1 MTVPTQQ
8 LIERVNELMSQG
20 FELPLEKLV
29 PEARL
34 KEDLGL
40 DSLDAVDMLVHIEER
55 LDIKVDGEKIRVL
68 KTLADV
74 YALAADAVHAPSGI
88 VASASSVSASAVAV
102 HKAAAVATQ
111 LNNQE

>member
-1 MTVPTQQ
+1 MTVPSQQ
-8 LIERVNELMSQG
+8 LIDRVNELMSQG

-34 KEDLGL
+34 KEDLSL

-55 LDIKVDGEKIRVL
+55 LEIKVDGEKIRVL

-74 YALAADAVHAPSGI
+74 YALAADAVHDPSTSVSKPVETSMRSI
-88 VASASSVSASAVAV
+88 ASAP
-102 HKAAAVATQ
+102 AAIEKSTAFK
-111 LNNQE
+111 